1 MYWQKNTQPFRCYYW
16 EKQPLNL
23 SSGIPL
29 QSHEILKSYEI
40 DQEKYETFVKECIQ
54 ENSKSFKD
62 PIQKSKLQTFK
73 NPGKAKVTRNE
84 KTAVIDVNRNAI
96 RKLLVIS
103 TKFEKKI
110 DFEVALTSV
119 PLSLSNPDVSWRGTQ
134 KSKLMELLSQYQEEN
149 DSVLETDAKIFV
161 VDFIAQIWVITKEIP
176 ETYEQL
182 ALKILQFYNFA
193 MNVFIWLL
201 ILIV

>member
-1 MYWQKNTQPFRCYYW
+1 
-16 EKQPLNL
+16 
-23 SSGIPL
+23 
-29 QSHEILKSYEI
+29 
-40 DQEKYETFVKECIQ
+40 
-54 ENSKSFKD
+54 
-62 PIQKSKLQTFK
+62 
-73 NPGKAKVTRNE
+73 
-84 KTAVIDVNRNAI
+84 
-96 RKLLVIS
+96 
-103 TKFEKKI
+103 
-110 DFEVALTSV
+110 
-119 PLSLSNPDVSWRGTQ
+119 
-134 KSKLMELLSQYQEEN
+134 MELLSQYQEEN